1 IEKFIDLRDIKETL
15 PLHTVRAGTPY
26 YIGVCLM
33 GAYQDVLGDLHNLF
47 GEAHEAIVTV
57 DEDGKAR
64 IDDVLRGES
73 CERVLSY
80 MNYSEEELL
89 ESIRRQLRRVAGR
102 PVKKDEV
109 EAIAR
114 DFEDVFPKYTYLER

>member
-1 IEKFIDLRDIKETL
+1 
-15 PLHTVRAGTPY
+15 
-26 YIGVCLM
+26 M

-57 DEDGKAR
+57 DEEGKAR
-64 IDDVLRGES
+64 IEDVLPGES

-89 ESIRRQLRRVAGR
+89 DSIRRQLRRVSRR
-102 PVKKDEV
+102 PVKKDES